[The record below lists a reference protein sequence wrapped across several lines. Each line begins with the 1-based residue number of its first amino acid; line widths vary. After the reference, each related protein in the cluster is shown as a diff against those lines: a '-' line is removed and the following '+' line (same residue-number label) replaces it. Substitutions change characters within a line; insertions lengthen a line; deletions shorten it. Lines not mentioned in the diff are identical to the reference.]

1 MPVNNYTLGR
11 GRVYVAR
18 FLPGTQVPDGF
29 RYIGN
34 TPEFSL
40 SIDSEVLDH
49 YSSDRGI
56 REKDDS
62 VPLEVNRTG
71 SLTTDQISPE
81 NVAMF
86 FFGVSQAVAQ
96 AAVASQTYTLSN
108 IHRGMAYKLGVSPQN
123 PTGYFGINPTG
134 FSMAVGAT
142 ALVSGVDYTID
153 FNRGIIE
160 FLDTSSIAVE
170 GATVTVTA
178 AIRASTRQRVIS
190 GSSPVECA
198 VRYVSDNPKGDN
210 FTFDLPYCK
219 LTPNGDYSLKGD
231 DWQTIPLSLEVLKPT
246 IGEAIY
252 RDGIPQFT

>member
-18 FLPGTQVPDGF
+18 FLNGTQTPDGF
-29 RYIGN
+29 RYLGN

-40 SIDSEVLDH
+40 SIDSEALDH

-86 FFGVSQAVAQ
+86 FFGNSQAVAQ
-96 AAVASQTYTLSN
+96 TVVASQSYTLSN
-108 IHRGMAYKLGVSPQN
+108 IHRGHQYKLGVSPQN

-134 FSMAVGAT
+134 FSMAIGGT
-142 ALVSGVDYTID
+142 PLVSGVDYTVD
-153 FNRGIIE
+153 FARGIIE
-160 FLDTSSIAVE
+160 FMDTSSVAVE
-170 GATVTVTA
+170 GANVTVTA

-190 GSSPVECA
+190 GSAPVECA
-198 VRYVSDNPKGDN
+198 IRYVSDNPKGDN
-210 FTFDLPYCK
+210 FTFEMPYCK
-219 LTPNGDYSLKGD
+219 LSPNGDYSLKGD
-231 DWQTIPLSLEVLKPT
+231 DWQQIPLSIEVLKPT
-246 IGEAIY
+246 VGEAIY
-252 RDGIPQFT
+252 RDGIPTFA